1 MSLNEYANYIFYN
14 KYMVEAQGISYELK
28 DVAVSIYNLIKN
40 KLTKQNINKLIYTGY
55 NWNFNKKEFIKLD
68 DEYIEYP
75 LYIKICQLDSGVGKV
90 GRKLSQEKYNTNI
103 IINLSIDINL
113 KHLQLVIRQ
122 ELQHCKEMY
131 ILKDRNVLLSDKTT
145 IYNSPTLDKNFRVQN
160 KDIFYPLSKTE
171 QRAILQEIYN
181 YVYDNKNITRN
192 NLLDDEIGNISKVNK
207 FYWLYRYYLNFIGL
221 NIYYY
226 DLNILNI
233 GYVLKQNFNYKNS
246 NFTNTYIDN
255 ANNFKLE
262 YIDISLLMDIMKYL
276 ESLIQKFQRKILRI
290 IYLAI
295 EDRNN

>member
-28 DVAVSIYNLIKN
+28 DVSLSIYNLIKN
-40 KLTKQNINKLIYTGY
+40 KLTKQNIEKLIYTGY

-68 DEYIEYP
+68 DEYKEYP
-75 LYIKICQLDSGVGKV
+75 LYIKICQLDNGVGKV
-90 GRKLSQEKYNTNI
+90 GRKLSQEKYNTDI
-103 IINLSIDINL
+103 IINISIDINP
-113 KHLQLVIRQ
+113 KYLQLVIRH
-122 ELQHCKEMY
+122 ELQHCKELY

-145 IYNSPTLDKNFRVQN
+145 IYNSPKLNSNFKEQN
-160 KDIFYPLSKTE
+160 KDLFYPLSKTE
-171 QRAILQEIYN
+171 QRAILQEIYS

-192 NLLDDEIGNISKVNK
+192 NLLDNEIGNISKVNK

-255 ANNFKLE
+255 ANSYKLE
-262 YIDISLLMDIMKYL
+262 KIDISILMDIMQYL
-276 ESLIQKFQRKILRI
+276 ENLIQKYQRKILRI

-295 EDRNN
+295 EDRDN